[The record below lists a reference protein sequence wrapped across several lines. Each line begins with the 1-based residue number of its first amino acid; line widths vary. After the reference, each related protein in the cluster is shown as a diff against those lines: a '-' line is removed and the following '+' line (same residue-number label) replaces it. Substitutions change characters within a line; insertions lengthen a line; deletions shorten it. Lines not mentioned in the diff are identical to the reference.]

1 MKKNNRIR
9 LMIALLSLMALF
21 CAHQMEVGQE
31 KITEKSGGKP
41 DWLNQP
47 SVEKSDGYYFVG
59 IMTGANNQS
68 FGLKQAHADGMT
80 HLFDLL
86 SNRGQNIV
94 SQAREGTN
102 VGDDVAGIYSKFAV
116 GWIADNINFGGI
128 TAPESYWEK
137 VEKKT
142 DLGYEYTYNCY
153 ERIFLSLANYRRIMA
168 DGFAQAKKKAQEE
181 NNKQAEEMVDDVIKR
196 LQNN

>member
-1 MKKNNRIR
+1 MNGKNRISIV
-9 LMIALLSLMALF
+9 MAVLSLIVVF
-21 CAHQMEVGQE
+21 CAHQIEVGQE
-31 KITEKSGGKP
+31 RVADKSGDRP

-47 SVEKSDGYYFVG
+47 SIEKAEGYYFVG
-59 IMTGANNQS
+59 VMTGANNQS
-68 FGLKQAHADGMT
+68 FGMKQAHADGMT

-142 DLGYEYTYNCY
+142 DMGYEYTYNCY
-153 ERIFLSLANYRRIMA
+153 ERLFLSQANFRRIMT
-168 DGFAQAKKKAQEE
+168 DGFQQAKKKSQEE
-181 NNKQAEEMVDDVIKR
+181 NNKQAEEMVDKVIER
-196 LQNN
+196 LMNP